1 MVSSFA
7 WPIST
12 EREKSIL
19 FLLIALCG
27 GISFFE
33 NVNGGW
39 MKRILFGERKYGIM
53 MVGVRKNLLLRELW
67 VVEILDYRRILESF
81 VAPYQ
86 RIL

>member
-7 WPIST
+7 WPIAT
-12 EREKSIL
+12 ERGKSIL

-39 MKRILFGERKYGIM
+39 MKRILFVERKYGIM
-53 MVGVRKNLLLRELW
+53 MVGVRENLLLGELW
-67 VVEILDYRRILESF
+67 VVEILGYKRILESF
-81 VAPYQ
+81 VALYQ

>member
-27 GISFFE
+27 GSFFE

-53 MVGVRKNLLLRELW
+53 MVGVRENLLLRELW

-81 VAPYQ
+81 VALYYG
-86 RIL
+86 

>member
-1 MVSSFA
+1 
-7 WPIST
+7 
-12 EREKSIL
+12 
-19 FLLIALCG
+19 
-27 GISFFE
+27 
-33 NVNGGW
+33 

-53 MVGVRKNLLLRELW
+53 MLGVRENLLLRKLW